1 MGAAVGGDPAYGSG
15 TLITVLGGDGA
26 WPAVAHVGWMAFYAA
41 AYVAI
46 VLLLRARLRPFT
58 PSLWLDG
65 LIGLLTLGAF
75 SAALVLSRDLHAFKT
90 GEVIAG
96 MVYPCADLVL
106 LALVLWAGSQTGW
119 RGGRMWLW
127 LSGAFAVSAAG
138 DIAQHVQLLTGGYDD
153 GSLITASF
161 PLAMLAVAVAGRAA
175 CRGDSRAPHRRAR
188 RARPARRVR
197 R

>member
-1 MGAAVGGDPAYGSG
+1 
-15 TLITVLGGDGA
+15 
-26 WPAVAHVGWMAFYAA
+26 MAFYAA

-75 SAALVLSRDLHAFKT
+75 SAALVLPRDLQAFGT

-106 LALVLWAGSQTGW
+106 LALVLWAGSRRAGAA
-119 RGGRMWLW
+119 GGR
-127 LSGAFAVSAAG
+127 GC
-138 DIAQHVQLLTGGYDD
+138 
-153 GSLITASF
+153 GS
-161 PLAMLAVAVAGRAA
+161 
-175 CRGDSRAPHRRAR
+175 
-188 RARPARRVR
+188 PARSRSPPPVTSR
-197 R
+197 STSSC